1 MAKVQLDIE
10 KGIRSDNETI
20 LIYGASGTGKSTIAC
35 RIGFDAKVG
44 LIKTPETVRTLVLDF
59 ENSTHLL
66 PIDRINLYEAP
77 FIECSETL
85 EAVINDEEIAAKYDR
100 IVIDSLDWYISKIER
115 YLCEKHN
122 KKSITDFQWGSGQ
135 QQVAD
140 IIRKQI
146 TLFDKAKNKGFG
158 ITFVAHSKKNPVDD
172 PESGYTTD
180 VYDIAV
186 HQKPA
191 NIIKEY
197 VDIVMFAHI
206 QSGGVV
212 QEDKGFGQTR
222 NRQVGKEKR
231 LLYFQPTDRHVAKS
245 RYPLPRSCELNYL
258 TYRDELSKAKALVGV
273 MSNPDDV

>member
-146 TLFDKAKNKGFG
+146 TLFDK
-158 ITFVAHSKKNPVDD
+158 
-172 PESGYTTD
+172 
-180 VYDIAV
+180 
-186 HQKPA
+186 
-191 NIIKEY
+191 
-197 VDIVMFAHI
+197 
-206 QSGGVV
+206 
-212 QEDKGFGQTR
+212 
-222 NRQVGKEKR
+222 
-231 LLYFQPTDRHVAKS
+231 
-245 RYPLPRSCELNYL
+245 
-258 TYRDELSKAKALVGV
+258 
-273 MSNPDDV
+273 